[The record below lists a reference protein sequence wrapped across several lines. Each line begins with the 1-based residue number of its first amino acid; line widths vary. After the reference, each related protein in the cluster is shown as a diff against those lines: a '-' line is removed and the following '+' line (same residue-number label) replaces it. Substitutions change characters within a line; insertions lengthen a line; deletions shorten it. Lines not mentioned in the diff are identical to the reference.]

1 MYYED
6 LADLLNRDASA
17 YAYYYGLAPS
27 IQEMLQSRPIGSL
40 DEMRRFVDDY
50 HFSQRPD
57 AF

>member
-6 LADLLNRDASA
+6 LTDLLNRDASA

-27 IQEMLQSRPIGSL
+27 IQEMLQGRPIGSL

-50 HFSQRPD
+50 RFSRRPG